1 MAISRRG
8 LTSITIASLL
18 SMATAPP
25 SAAAPVNDEG
35 YSIERA
41 ACEMAA
47 ESLAHSASENQST
60 SPDKWDFAC
69 FDGTVTVSLPPAMT
83 SLTAGGDAVE
93 VHSGAID
100 DILAMDKSEEESSSM
115 PVNSESIA
123 TSSCSSS
130 TCFQS
135 EYIARRGTSFIWG
148 TTMGG
153 STVSHAAGVS
163 LKTVVGEA
171 RRSSWSASI
180 SPRGSYSIEVLA
192 TMELKEY
199 FPIAADRW
207 VDNAPLDTG
216 RSSVSVS
223 DSGSLYNEGTKRE
236 GRYYHRMMNIS
247 IYDSSFGRWF
257 QVSGTFDGPR
267 FQCYKTAVC
276 KFPYGREA

>member
-1 MAISRRG
+1 
-8 LTSITIASLL
+8 
-18 SMATAPP
+18 
-25 SAAAPVNDEG
+25 
-35 YSIERA
+35 
-41 ACEMAA
+41 
-47 ESLAHSASENQST
+47 
-60 SPDKWDFAC
+60 
-69 FDGTVTVSLPPAMT
+69 
-83 SLTAGGDAVE
+83 
-93 VHSGAID
+93 
-100 DILAMDKSEEESSSM
+100 M
-115 PVNSESIA
+115 PENSESIA

-180 SPRGSYSIEVLA
+180 SPRGSYSIEVLT

-207 VDNAPLDTG
+207 VDNAPVDTG

-223 DSGSLYNEGTKRE
+223 DSGTLHNGGTKRE

-257 QVSGTFDGPR
+257 QVNGTFDGPR
-267 FQCYKTAVC
+267 FQCYKTVVC